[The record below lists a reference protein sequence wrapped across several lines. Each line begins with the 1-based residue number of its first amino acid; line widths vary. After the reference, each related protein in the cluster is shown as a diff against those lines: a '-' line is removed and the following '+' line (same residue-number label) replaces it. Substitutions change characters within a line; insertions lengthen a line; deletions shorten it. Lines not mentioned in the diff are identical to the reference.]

1 MRHLFFVLP
10 MLLAST
16 IASANDLPARRTSVR
31 AQVASPRIHVHAGD
45 ITQHPVDGL
54 ITAINS
60 GGMWFGGIDG
70 AIQRAAGNQYH
81 AQAGA
86 RLASLKHGSA
96 FVARQVA
103 KHRGT
108 FRDVV
113 FVTDDLKG
121 PVRDIVLAG
130 LEQAHAAGMA
140 SVSLPA
146 MRMGVMRGV
155 VEKTPQE
162 TAAGIMAG
170 VDQFI
175 AKHGHATSLK
185 DIHFVLY
192 NDQAS
197 AHELEGASKKLS
209 LPRAE

>member
-1 MRHLFFVLP
+1 MRHLVILLP
-10 MLLAST
+10 LLLASGQ
-16 IASANDLPARRTSVR
+16 ALAHQPPAPR
-31 AQVASPRIHVHAGD
+31 AAIQAKGPRIHVHAGD

-60 GGMWFGGIDG
+60 EGMWFGGVDG

-81 AQAGA
+81 QQASN
-86 RLASLKHGSA
+86 RLGSLKHGQA
-96 FVARQVA
+96 FVATQVA

-113 FVTDDLKG
+113 FVTDDLQG
-121 PVRDIVLAG
+121 PVRDIVRAG
-130 LEQAHAAGMA
+130 LEQAHAAGMS

-155 VEKTPQE
+155 VEKTPRE

-170 VDQFI
+170 VEQFI
-175 AKHGHATSLK
+175 AKHGATTPLK

-197 AHELEGASKKLS
+197 ARELEGASKTLS
-209 LPRAE
+209 LPAAE